1 MDTKNIGIT
10 AFVAFIIFSAVMY
23 YKVFPPAVENGG
35 EEDNDS
41 ETAWIFTLKV
51 NGDSVGVYNVSQLS
65 EMAHPLNI
73 TSHGESLIIQA
84 APISSMLD
92 EHNIDIKSIT
102 TFKPLALDG
111 YSIEINGT
119 YIQNA
124 HIRIVEQE
132 NIATNGAL
140 RLVVTE
146 LSSSQWV
153 KYLVEI
159 DLEV

>member
-1 MDTKNIGIT
+1 MDKRTIVIA
-10 AFVAFIIFSAVMY
+10 AFAIFVIFSAVMY
-23 YKVFPPAVENGG
+23 YSVFPPAYENGG
-35 EEDNDS
+35 EEDNQS
-41 ETAWIFTLKV
+41 ETEWILTLKV

-65 EMAHPLNI
+65 EMTNPMNI
-73 TSHGESLIIQA
+73 TSHGEVLTIQA
-84 APISSMLD
+84 TSILRLLE
-92 EHNIDIKSIT
+92 EHDIYPDSVIAL
-102 TFKPLALDG
+102 KPLALDG

-119 YIQNA
+119 YVPDVY
-124 HIRIVEQE
+124 IRIVEQE

-146 LSSSQWV
+146 LSSSKWV